1 MEKSSTSPLAAS
13 HPPFLVS
20 TTEPSLAAWL
30 GRFWQDLQPTPGRF
44 NATLRI
50 VLSTILTLLALLILQ
65 APFASIA
72 LYFVFIVGRDSPAVS
87 LRSAFSIVPLL
98 AAVMVELG
106 VVILTDND
114 PMARV
119 LSIAV
124 VGFLSGILVVGTT
137 LPTLG
142 STWGFIFAV
151 LIALWE
157 NHAPANKLV
166 TASLWIIG
174 SLSIPIACSIAVEYV
189 FGAQHP
195 TELLMEQRRTRWHAL
210 ISLFTVMAEKADHMK
225 RAEAATRVA
234 RLAIAGQDGM
244 QDLYNKIVERNLD
257 TGSLPT
263 GARVRLTM
271 LAQLLDIAAAL
282 GSAPYA
288 DDPASLQRYA
298 RIAAQARAIIENSP
312 GNAPPRLEVRSGPS
326 LTLLDRAEA
335 MLHAI
340 QSMPTGTATAEDKQ
354 LVALPSKEVPVVI
367 PGALTDPMT
376 VAFGLKLS
384 FCATLCY
391 ILYHAIDYPG
401 ISTCV
406 TTVFITGLST
416 SGAIKQKFVLRI
428 VGAIIG
434 GLIFGLGATT
444 FLFPHMDSITSL
456 VVLVAIIAFISGW
469 SAQGRQFGYVGLQIA
484 FSFFLV
490 AFEGFSAP
498 TELAPAR
505 DRLIGILVALVVMWF
520 VFDQIWPV
528 RTVTA
533 MRHSLAVVLHDGAT
547 LFRLP
552 EASARHESALKEA
565 DTLRDQVGKTVAGIR
580 TMNDTVEYEFG
591 VDRELHIQSS
601 ETILRA
607 ALTAVALFWNQMVF
621 LHSKRDRDLLND
633 PRLVEMRHKLA
644 ETMDAMAD
652 AVEHRKAFA
661 APDHSQFVDPSL
673 FANPRYK
680 EYAQNALARFSEL
693 QDYVQEIGVAAP

>member
-1 MEKSSTSPLAAS
+1 MEKSSTSSLAAS
-13 HPPFLVS
+13 HPPFLV
-20 TTEPSLAAWL
+20 TPTEPSLAAWL
-30 GRFWQDLQPTPGRF
+30 GRFRQDLQPTPGRLS
-44 NATLRI
+44 ATLRI
-50 VLSTILTLLALLILQ
+50 VLATILTLLALLILQ
-65 APFASIA
+65 APFAYLA

-87 LRSAFSIVPLL
+87 LRSAFSMVPLI
-98 AAVMVELG
+98 AAVAVELA

-119 LSIAV
+119 LSVAV
-124 VGFLSGILVVGTT
+124 VGFLAGILVVGTT

-142 STWGFIFAV
+142 STWGLIFGIV
-151 LIALWE
+151 IASWE
-157 NHAPANKLV
+157 NHAPASKLV

-174 SLSIPIACSIAVEYV
+174 ALSIPIVSSIAVEYV
-189 FGAQHP
+189 FGAQNP
-195 TELLMEQRRTRWHAL
+195 TELLMEQRRIRWQAV
-210 ISLFTVMAEKADHMK
+210 ISLFTLLAEKADPMK
-225 RAEAATRVA
+225 RAEATSRVS

-244 QDLYNKIVERNLD
+244 QDLYNEIVERNLD
-257 TGSLPT
+257 TGALPT
-263 GARVRLTM
+263 GARVRITM

-288 DDPASLQRYA
+288 DDPASQQRYA
-298 RIAAQARAIIENSP
+298 RIAAQARAIIETAP
-312 GNAPPRLEVRSGPS
+312 GNAPPRLVVRSGPS

-340 QSMPTGTATAEDKQ
+340 QSMPTGTATAEDKH

-367 PGALTDPMT
+367 PGAFTDPMT

-384 FCATLCY
+384 LCATFCY

-406 TTVFITGLST
+406 TTVFVAGLST
-416 SGAIKQKFVLRI
+416 TGAIKQKFVFRL

-434 GLIFGLGATT
+434 GLIFGLGATS

-456 VVLVAIIAFISGW
+456 VILIAVIAFISGW
-469 SAQGRQFGYVGLQIA
+469 CAQGRQFGYVGLQIA

-490 AFEGFSAP
+490 AFEGSSAP

-505 DRLIGILVALVVMWF
+505 DRLIGILVALAVMWF

-533 MRHSLAVVLHDGAT
+533 MRHSLAVLLRDGAK

-552 EASARHESALKEA
+552 ETSTRHESALKEA
-565 DTLRDQVGKTVAGIR
+565 DALRDQVGKTVAGLR

-591 VDRELHIQSS
+591 VDRALQIQSS

-607 ALTAVALFWNQMVF
+607 GLTAVALFWTQTVF
-621 LHSKRDRDLLND
+621 LHSKRERDLLHD
-633 PRLVEMRHKLA
+633 QRLVEMRHKLA
-644 ETMDAMAD
+644 QTMDAMAD
-652 AVEHRKAFA
+652 AVEHKNAFTA
-661 APDHSQFVDPSL
+661 ADHSQFVDPSL

-680 EYAQNALARFSEL
+680 EYAQNALARFGEL